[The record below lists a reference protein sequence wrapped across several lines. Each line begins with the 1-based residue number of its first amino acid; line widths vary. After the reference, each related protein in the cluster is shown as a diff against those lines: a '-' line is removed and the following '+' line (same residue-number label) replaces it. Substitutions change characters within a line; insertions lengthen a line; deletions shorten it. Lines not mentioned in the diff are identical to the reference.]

1 MKGHVKLELRN
12 ANGETKVVHQDN
24 LITNAVPMFIGNRIT
39 DEKTI
44 KVTGTDVSS
53 VNLSHSLGGIILFA
67 NTLIEDKNN
76 IKFPIDNPVLAF
88 GSDINNTSNPAL
100 GTFIS
105 SESGNTENG
114 FKFVWDFS
122 PSQANGT
129 IKAVALTNASY
140 TYNQRLLIESCHMLG
155 SKSNISITNFSSSN
169 TKIISI
175 DEQGSFYIFYRA
187 NSSKST
193 IYKFTTTLKGVLKP
207 STKDTFETIK
217 VINSSINDICDG
229 FDGYAYTTNIVS
241 NGNATIKR
249 YKLSDFTFEEDAG
262 FTLNLFDNRFS
273 TSSSTDR
280 YYCVVYNGYIY
291 VFTNNRNY
299 IMVFDLSTG
308 EKKDDIAV
316 PFSNLISISRFSDT
330 KVLMFSTAGATY
342 EFDLLNKV
350 FKKTLIESATNI
362 NSVTRPGYNV
372 NKYNIQIAADNNGNM
387 YVYQAYNYLGTICN
401 LKTPIEKTA
410 DQTLR
415 VTYTLTDINT

>member
-24 LITNAVPMFIGNRIT
+24 LITNAVPMFIGNFIT
-39 DEKTI
+39 EEKTI
-44 KVTGTDVSS
+44 SVTGTNYNS

-88 GSDINNTSNPAL
+88 GSDINDTSKPAL

-105 SESGNTENG
+105 SGSGNTENG

-122 PSQANGT
+122 SSQANGT
-129 IKAVALTNASY
+129 IKAVALTNATY
-140 TYNQRLLIESCHMLG
+140 TYLQRLMIEPCHTLG
-155 SKSNISITNFSSSN
+155 SKSNISNTTFSRSD

-175 DEQGSFYIFYRA
+175 DEQGSFYILYRA
-187 NSSKST
+187 NGKST

-217 VINSSINDICDG
+217 VINSSIDDICDG
-229 FDGYAYTTNIVS
+229 FDGYAYTTKISS
-241 NGNATIKR
+241 NKNATIKR

-262 FTLNLFDNRFS
+262 FTINLFDNRFA
-273 TSSSTDR
+273 TSSSIDY

-291 VFTNNRNY
+291 VFTYDKNY
-299 IMVFDLSTG
+299 IMIFDLSTG

-316 PFSNLISISRFSDT
+316 PFSDLISISRFSDT

-350 FKKTLIESATNI
+350 FKKTLIESVTN
-362 NSVTRPGYNV
+362 SSVVTRPGYSV
-372 NKYNIQIAADNNGNM
+372 NKYNIQIAVNSNRDM
-387 YVYQAYNYLGTICN
+387 CVFQAYNYLGTICN

-415 VTYTLTDINT
+415 VTYTLTDLTT

>member
-24 LITNAVPMFIGNRIT
+24 LITNAVPMFIVNRIT
-39 DEKTI
+39 DEKYI
-44 KVTGTDVSS
+44 RVIGTYIES
-53 VNLSHSLGGIILFA
+53 VNLSHTLGGIILFA

-76 IKFPIDNPVLAF
+76 IKFPIDNTVLAF
-88 GSDINNTSNPAL
+88 GSDINDTSKPAL

-122 PSQANGT
+122 SSQANGT

-140 TYNQRLLIESCHMLG
+140 TYNQQLLIEPCHKLG
-155 SKSNISITNFSSSN
+155 SKSNMSNTNFSSQN

-175 DEQGSFYIFYRA
+175 DEQGSFYILYRT
-187 NSSKST
+187 NSSTST
-193 IYKFTTTLKGVLKP
+193 IYKFTTTLKGVLRP

-217 VINSSINDICDG
+217 VIDSSINDICDG
-229 FDGYAYTTNIVS
+229 FDGYAYTTKIDS
-241 NGNATIKR
+241 NKNVTIKR
-249 YKLSDFTFEEDAG
+249 YKLSDFTFEEDTG
-262 FTLNLFDNRFS
+262 FTLNLFDSRFK
-273 TSSSTDR
+273 TSSNIDEH
-280 YYCVVYNGYIY
+280 YCVVYNGYIY

-316 PFSNLISISRFSDT
+316 PFSNLISISRFSYT
-330 KVLMFSTAGATY
+330 KVLMFSASGATY

-350 FKKTLIESATNI
+350 FKKTLIESITN
-362 NSVTRPGYNV
+362 SGAVTRSGYNV
-372 NKYNIQIAADNNGNM
+372 NKYNIQISTDNNRYM
-387 YVYQAYNYLGTICN
+387 CVYQAYNYLGTICN